1 MPKVLKIQDNIV
13 TLTGKYKYKQDQ
25 YFKLSK
31 NTKGFVLSASETDAK
46 LLVIGD
52 PSEIKVNA
60 TATLTKDTSKVNV
73 YKHYFGKIISPFGK
87 VIHPIST
94 KAPAKTIVGTGD
106 LETSTPSILDR
117 VPLDKPLDTGTFA
130 IDTLI
135 PLGLGQRELIIGDRN
150 TGKTTLAVNTIINQ
164 KSNKVKTIYVAIGQ
178 KRSSIVATYNTLKE
192 NDALKDAIIIFS
204 NPDSA
209 AEQLLAP
216 KIGMAMAEALAH
228 KGQDVLIVFDDLSKH
243 ASVYRGVSLSI
254 GRSPGR
260 EAYPTDIF
268 FQHSSLLE
276 KAGKFNVKKY
286 KGGSITA
293 LPIVETVQGDI
304 ASLIPSNVISIT
316 DGQIFTSAQ
325 MFNSGELPAINI
337 GLSVS
342 RTGSSVQ
349 SKMIRKASKN
359 LMSDYSMLSE
369 IKKFSDMSIDISDEL
384 EKKLEKWA
392 GLNNALLQYGNTPYS
407 RAIIVIM
414 VELYRAGALGRL
426 KDPKKFSLVLRHF
439 IEKDKLANKIA
450 DEIQNEKITDKRL
463 DSAMKALFIPLAK
476 TASGVHGQLFSE
488 KEIEDLKG
496 GK

>member
-13 TLTGKYKYKQDQ
+13 TLTGEYKYKQDQ
-25 YFKLSK
+25 YFKLSE

-52 PSEIKVNA
+52 PSEIKVN
-60 TATLTKDTSKVNV
+60 TTVTLTDDTSKVNV

-87 VIHPIST
+87 VIHPISSKVIT
-94 KAPAKTIVGTGD
+94 KTIIGVGD
-106 LETSTPSILDR
+106 LETKTPSILER

-150 TGKTTLAVNTIINQ
+150 TGKTTLAINTIINQ
-164 KSNKVKTIYVAIGQ
+164 KDNNVKTIYVAIGQ

-209 AEQLLAP
+209 SEQLLAP
-216 KIGMAMAEALAH
+216 KIGIAMAEALAH

-268 FQHSSLLE
+268 FKHSSLLE
-276 KAGKFNVKKY
+276 KAGKFNKKKY
-286 KGGSITA
+286 NGGSITA

-325 MFNSGELPAINI
+325 MFNKGELPAINI
-337 GLSVS
+337 SLSVS

-384 EKKLEKWA
+384 EKKLEKWS
-392 GLNNALLQYGNTPYS
+392 GLNNALLQYGNKPYS
-407 RAIIVIM
+407 RSLIVIM
-414 VELYRAGALGRL
+414 IELYRAGALGRIIE
-426 KDPKKFSLVLRHF
+426 PKKFSLVLRHF
-439 IEKDKLANKIA
+439 IE
-450 DEIQNEKITDKRL
+450 TDKVAERIAKEIEGGNISDNKL
-463 DSAMKALFIPLAK
+463 KNAMNGLFIPLAK
-476 TASGVHGQLFSE
+476 TASGVYGNLFSK